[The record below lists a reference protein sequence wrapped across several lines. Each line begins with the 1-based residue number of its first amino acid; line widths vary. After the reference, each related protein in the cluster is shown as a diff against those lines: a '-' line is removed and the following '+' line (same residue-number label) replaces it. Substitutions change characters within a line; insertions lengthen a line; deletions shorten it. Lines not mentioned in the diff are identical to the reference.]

1 MPTPDQ
7 QREIREIWTISDDA
21 LGIEL
26 LRRNA
31 PDIFKRI
38 ADPIVLAPEVRTAG
52 KPGPG
57 SLELVKQAV
66 ADYLLETWTTMTEPF
81 AVEFR
86 KLVCVEL
93 KYCEKRLSGRLEREG
108 VGLAMTIVDTIV
120 TWYVKHPL
128 PITWMTVWSLKVGVF
143 DHLCK
148 CYAEPKRR

>member
-1 MPTPDQ
+1 MLTPDQ

-31 PDIFKRI
+31 PDVFKRI
-38 ADPIVLAPEVRTAG
+38 ADPIVLAPEVRTTG
-52 KPGPG
+52 KPGPNPM
-57 SLELVKQAV
+57 ERVKQAV
-66 ADYLLETWTTMTEPF
+66 ADYLLETWTTTTEPF

-108 VGLAMTIVDTIV
+108 VGLAMTIVDTVI

-148 CYAEPKRR
+148 CYADPKRR